1 MPQMEGY
8 FIPQVWAR
16 PRPAT
21 FGQAIAAVLGLGGGD
36 SSHLFKRQPEP
47 GAGAWALLP
56 TSAKMAYSLAGP
68 GYIVQGNGAS
78 QIMSGPQVTWSRAQI
93 ATGQDGQ
100 VYGGGYQQGLIDY
113 QAYIMGHE
121 GQPPQNVRG

>member
-8 FIPQVWAR
+8 FIPQEWAR

-21 FGQAIAAVLGLGGGD
+21 FGEVLSRVLGLGGGD
-36 SSHLFKRQPEP
+36 GVHLFKRQPEP
-47 GAGAWALLP
+47 GAAAWALLP
-56 TSAKMAYSLAGP
+56 TSAKMPYSLAGP

-93 ATGQDGQ
+93 ATGQNGQ

-113 QAYIMGHE
+113 QAYVMGE
-121 GQPPQNVRG
+121 TGSAPAPVRG